1 MPATFVEKVLARTSG
16 QRAVVVGQIVDAS
29 PDVILSHDNTAAIS
43 KIFRALG
50 QARVRYPDRHAITLD
65 HAVPAPNTQHA
76 TNHADVRKFVAEQ
89 GITNFFEAGRGIC
102 HQVLSEEGIALPGSL
117 VIGSDSHTPH
127 FGWLGA
133 CGVGVG
139 RSEMAAIWAT
149 GELWLRVPES
159 VRIIVDGRLPFGVTA
174 KDLALHIIGRFGA
187 DGGIYQSIE
196 FSGSGVMSLTLD
208 SRGVIPNMM
217 AEFGAKNAYI
227 PPDDILLDW
236 LAPRYARR
244 LALRHGSTPWRAE
257 RPATG
262 GRGAARDGRGTPDA
276 AEVASRRAE
285 IAARC
290 VLPDAEA
297 SYVATH
303 HMDANVIEP
312 LVACPHTVD
321 NVKPLSQV
329 RGTRVQQAFLG
340 TCTNGRVE
348 DLAAAA
354 EVVKGK
360 HVAPGTRLVVIPA
373 SSEIMVEALRLG
385 YVQTLV
391 EAGAMIGTP
400 GCGPCMG
407 NHFGVPAP
415 NEVTISSANR
425 NFRGRMGTRDS
436 EIYLASPAV
445 VAASAIAGCIADP
458 REVRSNDRVRG

>member
-1 MPATFVEKVLARTSG
+1 MGKTFAEKVLARASG
-16 QRAVVVGQIVDAS
+16 QREVVAGQIVDAS
-29 PDVILSHDNTAAIS
+29 PDVILTHDNTAAIS

-50 QARVRYPDRHAITLD
+50 QERVKYPERHAITLD

-89 GITNFFEAGRGIC
+89 GIRNFFEVGRGIC
-102 HQVLSEEGIALPGSL
+102 HQVLSEEAIALPGDL
-117 VIGSDSHTPH
+117 VIGADSHTPH

-159 VRIIVDGRLPFGVTA
+159 VKITVDGELPLGVTA

-196 FSGSGVMSLTLD
+196 FDGSTIADLSLD
-208 SRGVIPNMM
+208 SRGVLPNMM

-227 PPDDILLDW
+227 PPDERLFRW
-236 LAPRYARR
+236 LAPRR
-244 LALRHGSTPWRAE
+244 LQRLMANGEWQIADGDVPSAIGDLQSAI
-257 RPATG
+257 
-262 GRGAARDGRGTPDA
+262 AARAVYPDPDA
-276 AEVASRRAE
+276 A
-285 IAARC
+285 
-290 VLPDAEA
+290 
-297 SYVATH
+297 YVALH
-303 HMDANVIEP
+303 HVDATTLEP

-321 NVKPLSQV
+321 NVKPLSQL
-329 RGTRVQQAFLG
+329 RGTRVQQAFIG
-340 TCTNGRVE
+340 TCTNGRLE

-354 EVVKGK
+354 EIVRGK
-360 HVAPGTRLVVIPA
+360 HVASGTRLLVIPA
-373 SSEIMVEALRLG
+373 SSQVMLEALQRG
-385 YVQTLV
+385 YLQVLV
-391 EAGAMIGTP
+391 EAGAVLGTP

-407 NHFGVPAP
+407 NHMGVPAP
-415 NEVTISSANR
+415 GEATISSANR

-445 VAASAIAGCIADP
+445 VAASAIAGYIADP
-458 REVRSNDRVRG
+458 REV

>member
-1 MPATFVEKVLARTSG
+1 MGKTFVEKVLARTSG
-16 QRAVVVGQIVDAS
+16 QREVVAGQIVDAS
-29 PDVILSHDNTAAIS
+29 PDVILTHDNTAAIA

-50 QARVRYPDRHAITLD
+50 QERVKYPERHAITLD

-89 GITNFFEAGRGIC
+89 GIKNFFEVGRGIC
-102 HQVLSEEGIALPGSL
+102 HQVLSEEAIALPGDL
-117 VIGSDSHTPH
+117 VIGADSHTPH

-159 VRIIVDGRLPFGVTA
+159 VRIVVEGERPLGVTA
-174 KDLALHIIGRFGA
+174 KDLALHIIGTFGA

-196 FSGSGVMSLTLD
+196 FSGSAIEAMSMD
-208 SRGVIPNMM
+208 SRAVLPNMM
-217 AEFGAKNAYI
+217 AEFGVKNAYI
-227 PPDDILLDW
+227 APDEKLFEW

-244 LALRHGSTPWRAE
+244 RTQDE
-257 RPATG
+257 
-262 GRGAARDGRGTPDA
+262 GRTLTDD
-276 AEVASRRAE
+276 E
-285 IAARC
+285 IANRKSQIANRA
-290 VLPDAEA
+290 VYPDSDATYA
-297 SYVATH
+297 ATH
-303 HMDANVIEP
+303 VINASVLEP

-329 RGTRVQQAFLG
+329 RGTRVQQAFIG
-340 TCTNGRVE
+340 TCTNGRLE
-348 DLAAAA
+348 DIAAAA
-354 EVVKGK
+354 EVVRGK
-360 HVAPGTRLVVIPA
+360 QVARGTRLLIIPA
-373 SSEIMVEALRLG
+373 SSQVMMDALQCG
-385 YVQTLV
+385 YVQDLLA
-391 EAGAMIGTP
+391 AGAVFGTP

-407 NHFGVPAP
+407 NHMGVPAP

-445 VAASAIAGCIADP
+445 VAASAIAGYIADP
-458 REVRSNDRVRG
+458 REVQ